1 LATCSQNKDYITIN
15 PELIPQILSNKESD
29 IFILWLVIGY
39 IYPNKYYLALFLS
52 ILWEVFERFIV
63 YNKKLY
69 NFVKTYWP
77 VPERYWNEINN
88 NSYIDIVVNMIG
100 YYIGSKI

>member
-1 LATCSQNKDYITIN
+1 
-15 PELIPQILSNKESD
+15 
-29 IFILWLVIGY
+29 
-39 IYPNKYYLALFLS
+39 
-52 ILWEVFERFIV
+52 V

>member
-1 LATCSQNKDYITIN
+1 MKSNTIDLMTFNHFIIWLA
-15 PELIPQILSNKESD
+15 
-29 IFILWLVIGY
+29 IGY
-39 IYPNKYYLALFLS
+39 IYPNNYYLALFFG
-52 ILWEVFERFIV
+52 ILWEVFERLV
-63 YNKKLY
+63 VHNKKLY

-100 YYIGSKI
+100 YYIGSKIHVYFLH

>member
-1 LATCSQNKDYITIN
+1 MKSVTIDLMTFN
-15 PELIPQILSNKESD
+15 H
-29 IFILWLVIGY
+29 FIIWFAIGY
-39 IYPNKYYLALFLS
+39 IYPNKYYLALFFG
-52 ILWEVFERFIV
+52 ILWEVSERFV
-63 YNKKLY
+63 VHNKKLY

-100 YYIGSKI
+100 YYIGSKIHVYFLH